1 MPSREMVASQ
11 RYKTNSQV
19 WNAVGMWAWMLHRAT
34 GIGLVLYLI
43 LHATLISTSL
53 ISGAQSFN
61 ATLTMLMT
69 NPVLHYMELLLVGAV
84 IYHGLNGVRLLLFD
98 IGIGFSKQK
107 EIFWAAMVLGAI
119 MWISVVVVKLS

>member
-1 MPSREMVASQ
+1 MSSRELVASQ

-19 WNAVGMWAWMLHRAT
+19 WNAVGMWAWILHRVT
-34 GIGLVLYLI
+34 GIGLVLYLL
-43 LHATLISTSL
+43 LHATLISVSL

-61 ATLTMLMT
+61 STLTMLMT

-98 IGIGFSKQK
+98 LGVGFSKQK
-107 EIFWAAMVLGAI
+107 EIFWAAMVLGAV
-119 MWISVVVVKLS
+119 MWIYVVIVKLS